1 MGHSNQQPPALAEP
15 WRGPFARWPRVSDAV
30 LAVAVFAL
38 ALFVVDDANEGD
50 LAIRSLGDVP
60 PAAFLVFAV
69 ASAALL
75 WRRSLPVVVFVVTV
89 GATLLSTL
97 LGYSQV
103 VGVSFVIALYSVSG
117 YSTGVRR
124 AYFALGTAILV
135 ALSSL
140 ITDPEA
146 GVGGVVF
153 GVFFLTFIWYLGW
166 RMRFRGERAAQI
178 ERQRPKLPE
187 LWPRS
192 EPASRGNCTTSSPTG

>member
-1 MGHSNQQPPALAEP
+1 MGHSNQHPALAEP

-38 ALFVVDDANEGD
+38 ALFVVDGANEGD

-69 ASAALL
+69 ASGALL
-75 WRRSLPVVVFVVTV
+75 WRRSLPVVVFAITV

-124 AYFALGTAILV
+124 SYFALGTAILV

-146 GVGGVVF
+146 GAGGVVF
-153 GVFFLTFIWYLGW
+153 GVFLLSFIWYLGW

-178 ERQRPKLPE
+178 ER
-187 LWPRS
+187 
-192 EPASRGNCTTSSPTG
+192 